1 MFYLARSAV
10 APPGHDLGRSAEP
23 VNNPRVRSIA
33 AIAGALL
40 LTVGGVLALVIS
52 GAWDS
57 SSPAKPVSATPFVA
71 ETAGTVSPGDAPT
84 VTSPGTGLPTA
95 AAQDPDS
102 QSSATQTAEDEEPS
116 WRFKQREVEREM
128 LRSDQPNES
137 VGAVALISLD
147 PSRKEPSE
155 VAAAP
160 AVAPVSPV
168 ADDSSAPTRV
178 VLEGGATPLVGVWA
192 GAADELARYLLT
204 NKPSPQFTVP
214 VLTLAGYYVR
224 LAAEVGLRAD
234 ILWAQMLHETGFG
247 TYGGD
252 VKPSQNNFAGIGAT
266 GGGAAGFSF
275 PTAEAGVKAHIAHMV
290 AYVFTTDQAE
300 WTNSSVDPRYGD
312 VSPRGIARTLSDLNG
327 RWAVPGDGY
336 GAAIERHVRAINSP

>member
-1 MFYLARSAV
+1 M
-10 APPGHDLGRSAEP
+10 
-23 VNNPRVRSIA
+23 NNPRARSIA

-40 LTVGGVLALVIS
+40 VTVGGVLALVIG

-57 SSPAKPVSATPFVA
+57 SSPAAPVSGAPLVA
-71 ETAGTVSPGDAPT
+71 GTAETVSPDDTPG
-84 VTSPGTGLPTA
+84 VTSPATRLSTTA
-95 AAQDPDS
+95 TQEPDS
-102 QSSATQTAEDEEPS
+102 QPSATQESEREEPS

-128 LRSDQPNES
+128 LRSDEPNAS

-147 PSRKEPSE
+147 PSVKEPSD
-155 VAAAP
+155 AAP
-160 AVAPVSPV
+160 TPATPPVPQVA
-168 ADDSSAPTRV
+168 DSSAPTRM
-178 VLEGGATPLVGVWA
+178 VLEGGATPLMGVWA
-192 GAADELARYLLT
+192 GAADGLARYLLT
-204 NKPSPQFTVP
+204 TKPSPQFTVP

-247 TYGGD
+247 AYGGD

-312 VSPRGIARTLSDLNG
+312 VSPRGVARTLSDLNG
-327 RWAVPGDGY
+327 RWAVPGVGY